1 MGVAFALM
9 SGEAPLS
16 GPSSGSPTRREF
28 LWLAGYV
35 GAPQPKVVPMKCS
48 RSAPTALLLTLGLA
62 LSNTADAAAEPFLGE
77 IMYFAGNFCP
87 RGWSEADGSLISISS
102 NSALFSLLG
111 TQYGGDGRTT
121 FALPDL
127 RGRVVVAPG
136 TGPGLSNY
144 NVGQTGGSE
153 TVTLSTAQLP
163 SMEVAV
169 VKPSTG
175 AGKPD
180 GASGNTPSPRNQ
192 TGPNLAGD
200 LTPKNT
206 TIGGGQAH
214 NNLPPYVA
222 IKACIATAGTFP
234 SRG

>member
-1 MGVAFALM
+1 MKRARA
-9 SGEAPLS
+9 
-16 GPSSGSPTRREF
+16 
-28 LWLAGYV
+28 
-35 GAPQPKVVPMKCS
+35 VP
-48 RSAPTALLLTLGLA
+48 AALLLTLGLA
-62 LSNTADAAAEPFLGE
+62 LGNTAEAAAEPFLGE

-121 FALPDL
+121 FTLPDL
-127 RGRVVVAPG
+127 RGRVVVSPG
-136 TGPGLSNY
+136 TGPGLSDY
-144 NVGQTGGSE
+144 KIGQIGGSE
-153 TVTLSTAQLP
+153 TVTLTSDQLP

-169 VKPSTG
+169 VKPSVG
-175 AGKPD
+175 PGKVD
-180 GASGNTPSPRNQ
+180 GASGGSPSPRTQ
-192 TGPNLAGD
+192 TGTGPTANVA
-200 LTPKNT
+200 PKNT

-222 IKACIATAGTFP
+222 IKACIATSGTFP